1 VGNFDFTGITNQLN
15 IERSQ
20 ALTNFGQKMPLS
32 RFSLSSRL
40 WLVLALAMLPLLGLT
55 IKDYFDE
62 RNNALIHIEQNARSI
77 LEGAR
82 IEEESALRDV
92 GYILK
97 IMSRANDLENLNAD
111 SCSGLARRLIATF
124 TNFSNVGAALPNGDV
139 ICSAVNSP
147 TPVNIKERLY
157 FQEALTG
164 KEISKGQFLIG
175 KISGKPGITFGMP
188 LRDPAGNLRAVLFAA
203 SNIGWFD
210 RLAKNYRLPED
221 WTSVLFTSEGNTL
234 SRYPDPEQ
242 WRDVQLAEGSRRLLL
257 AALKEGKDKVVMV
270 GLDGVNRIFFL
281 APLKIADEKLI
292 VAVAAPVEKTLN
304 PIEKA
309 FWMRFFTLAALA
321 LFSMLVARLYL
332 YKLIESWVGNLEQ
345 ATAAVAQGDLARR
358 VSTTNV
364 PSELGLLNT
373 RFNEM
378 TTSLQERDDQSKT
391 DRRAIEMLNQQ
402 LSEQVDALKVAE
414 AGLHRLST
422 AVEQSPTSIVITDL
436 QGSIVFVNEAF
447 SVSSGYSRAEVI
459 GKNPRVLHS
468 GQTNPET
475 YKNLWSTLSCGQLW
489 RGEFINQRK
498 DGSLYLELA
507 SISPVR
513 DTNGEITHY
522 VAVKED
528 ITDRRRD
535 EAELLEHRE
544 HLEKLVELRTNE
556 LAIAKEKADAA
567 NRAKSEF
574 LANMSHEIRT
584 PMNAII
590 GLNYLLK
597 QTPLLPNQI
606 DKLNKSSTAAEHLLE
621 IINNILDLAKIEA
634 GKLVL
639 ENALFSPADVLQ
651 SIAVL
656 IRDQAARKGLTL
668 EIKPN
673 GLPRHVYGDA
683 TRLRQV
689 LLNFAGNAI
698 KFTEHGLISLT
709 GEQLSSD
716 GKQVLCRFTVTDT
729 GVGISQGDTARLFHA
744 FEQLD
749 GSTTRKYGGTGLGLA
764 IARQLAEL
772 MGGEVGVDSTPGVG
786 SRFWITARLGIAEN
800 DSNLGAELPVWDET
814 QLKGRVLFVE
824 DEPINREIGQDL
836 LAAAGLD
843 VVVAEN
849 GLVAV
854 NCYKQSNFDLVLMDV
869 QMPILDGLD
878 ATRQIRALPNGATI
892 PIVALTANV
901 FAADRQQCTDAGMSD
916 FLPKPVDPD
925 ALYALLAKYLP
936 VADPASK

>member
-1 VGNFDFTGITNQLN
+1 MQ
-15 IERSQ
+15 
-20 ALTNFGQKMPLS
+20 LS

-62 RNNALIHIEQNARSI
+62 RNNALASIEQNARSI
-77 LEGAR
+77 LQGAR

-92 GYILK
+92 GYLLK
-97 IMSRANDLENLNAD
+97 IMNRANDLDNND
-111 SCSGLARRLIATF
+111 PTTCSGLASRLISTF
-124 TNFSNVGAALPNGDV
+124 TSFSNIGAALPNGDV
-139 ICSAVNSP
+139 FCAAVKTSEQ
-147 TPVNIKERLY
+147 VNIKDRLY

-164 KEISKGQFLIG
+164 QGISKGQFTVG
-175 KISGKPGITFGMP
+175 KFSGKPGITFGMP
-188 LRDPAGNLRAVLFAA
+188 LHDKAGNLRAILFAS
-203 SNIGWFD
+203 SNINWFD
-210 RLAKNYRLPED
+210 RLAKNYRLPD
-221 WTSVLFTSEGNTL
+221 GWTSTLFTGEGKLLT
-234 SRYPDPEQ
+234 SYPNPEQ
-242 WRDVQLAEGSRRLLL
+242 KRDVQLSENSRNKLLST
-257 AALKEGKDKVVMV
+257 LKEGKEKVVMT
-270 GLDGVNRIFFL
+270 DPNGVNHMFFL
-281 APLKIADEKLI
+281 APLKIADEQLV
-292 VAVAAPVEKTLN
+292 VAISAPVEKTLN
-304 PIEKA
+304 PIENA
-309 FWMRFFTLAALA
+309 FWMRFFTLVAIA
-321 LFSMLVARLYL
+321 LFSILVARLYL

-345 ATAAVAQGDLARR
+345 VTAAVAQGDLSRR
-358 VSTTNV
+358 VVTTNI
-364 PSELGLLNT
+364 PRELGLLNT

-378 TTSLQERDDQSKT
+378 TTSLQVRDEQSKT
-391 DRRAIEMLNQQ
+391 DRLAIETLNQQ
-402 LSEQVDALKVAE
+402 LSEQVAALKMAE
-414 AGLHRLST
+414 AGLRRLST
-422 AVEQSPTSIVITDL
+422 AVEQSPASIVITDL
-436 QGSIVFVNEAF
+436 KGNIVFVNEAF
-447 SVSSGYSRAEVI
+447 SLGSGYTQAEVI
-459 GKNPRVLHS
+459 GKNPRILHS
-468 GQTNPET
+468 GLTNPET
-475 YKNLWSTLSCGQLW
+475 YEDLWSTLSAGQVW
-489 RGEFINQRK
+489 RGEFTNHRK
-498 DGSLYLELA
+498 NGSLYLELA

-513 DTNGEITHY
+513 DSNGEITHY

-544 HLEKLVELRTNE
+544 HLEKLVELRTFE
-556 LAIAKEKADAA
+556 LAVAKEKADAA

-597 QTPLLPNQI
+597 QTPLQPNQV
-606 DKLNKSSTAAEHLLE
+606 DKLNKSSTAAEHLLQ
-621 IINNILDLAKIEA
+621 IINDILDLAKIES

-639 ENALFSPADVLQ
+639 ENTIFSPADVMQ

-656 IRDQAARKGLTL
+656 IRDQAARKGLKL

-673 GLPRHVYGDA
+673 ALPRRVYGDS

-698 KFTEHGLISLT
+698 KFTEHGLISIS
-709 GEQLSSD
+709 GETLSSD

-729 GVGISQGDTARLFHA
+729 GVGISQVDTARLFRA

-786 SRFWITARLGIAEN
+786 SRFWITARLGVAED
-800 DSNLGAELPVWDET
+800 DSNLSSAPPVWDERL
-814 QLKGRVLFVE
+814 LKGRVLFVE
-824 DEPINREIGQDL
+824 DEPINREIGEDL
-836 LAAAGLD
+836 LASTGLD

-869 QMPILDGLD
+869 QMPILDGLG
-878 ATRQIRALPNGATI
+878 ATRQIRALPNGASV
-892 PIVALTANV
+892 PIIALTANV
-901 FAADRQQCTDAGMSD
+901 FAADRQQCIDAGMSD

-936 VADPASK
+936 ATNTL

>member
-1 VGNFDFTGITNQLN
+1 MLTIIGN
-15 IERSQ
+15 E
-20 ALTNFGQKMPLS
+20 MPLS

-62 RNNALIHIEQNARSI
+62 RNNALATIEQNARS
-77 LEGAR
+77 LLYGAR

-97 IMSRANDLENLNAD
+97 IMSRANEMEEIETA
-111 SCSGLARRLIATF
+111 SCSALSKRLLTTF

-139 ICSAVNSP
+139 ICSALQFP
-147 TPVNIKERLY
+147 EPVNIKDRIY
-157 FQEALTG
+157 FQQSLVG
-164 KEISKGQFLIG
+164 NQISKGQFLLG
-175 KISGKPGITFGMP
+175 KISGKPGIIFGMP
-188 LRDPAGNLRAVLFAA
+188 LPDKTGNLRAVLFAA

-210 RLAKNYRLPED
+210 RLAHNYQLPEG
-221 WTSVLFTSEGNTL
+221 WTSVLFTDEGRTL
-234 SRYPDPEQ
+234 SRHPNPEQ
-242 WRDVQLAEGSRRLLL
+242 WRDVQLAEQSRLKLVS
-257 AALKEGKDKVVMV
+257 ALKEGKDKVVMI
-270 GLDGVNRIFFL
+270 GLDGVNRLFIL
-281 APLKIADEKLI
+281 APLKMADEKLI
-292 VAVAAPVEKTLN
+292 VAIAAPVDKTLT
-304 PIEKA
+304 PVEEA
-309 FWMRFFTLAALA
+309 FWVRFFTLLGLA
-321 LFSMLVARLYL
+321 LSSILVARFYL
-332 YKLIESWVGNLEQ
+332 YQLIESWVGNLEQ

-358 VSTTNV
+358 VASANL
-364 PSELGLLNT
+364 PRELGLLNT

-378 TTSLQERDDQSKT
+378 TSSLQARDDQSNT
-391 DRRAIEMLNQQ
+391 DRLAIEILNQQ
-402 LSEQVDALKVAE
+402 LSQQIAALKVAE
-414 AGLHRLST
+414 AGLRRLST
-422 AVEQSPTSIVITDL
+422 AVEQSPASIVITDL
-436 QGSIVFVNEAF
+436 SGSIVFVNEAF
-447 SVSSGYSRAEVI
+447 AQASGYTQAEVI
-459 GKNPRVLHS
+459 GQNPRILHS
-468 GQTNPET
+468 GQTDSET
-475 YKNLWSTLSCGQLW
+475 YRELWSTLSGGQVW

-498 DGSLYLELA
+498 DGSHYLELA

-513 DTNGEITHY
+513 DPNGEITHY

-528 ITDRRRD
+528 ITERRQN
-535 EAELLEHRE
+535 EAELLQHRE

-556 LAIAKEKADAA
+556 LAVAKEKADAA

-597 QTPLLPNQI
+597 QTPLQADQI
-606 DKLNKSSTAAEHLLE
+606 DKLNKSSAAAEHLLQ
-621 IINNILDLAKIEA
+621 IINDILDLSKIEA

-651 SIAVL
+651 SIGVL
-656 IRDQAARKGLTL
+656 IRDQAARKGLSL
-668 EIKPN
+668 EIKHDT
-673 GLPRHVYGDA
+673 LPKHAYGDV

-698 KFTEHGLISLT
+698 KFTEHGLISLA

-716 GKQVLCRFTVTDT
+716 GKEVVCRFMVTDT
-729 GVGISQGDTARLFHA
+729 GIGIRPADTARLFRA

-749 GSTTRKYGGTGLGLA
+749 GSTTRRFGGTGLGLA

-786 SRFWITARLGIAEN
+786 SRFWITARLGVAEE
-800 DSNLGAELPVWDET
+800 DSNLSTELPVWDEK

-824 DEPINREIGQDL
+824 DEPINREIGEDL
-836 LAAAGLD
+836 LAAAGLE

-854 NCYKQSNFDLVLMDV
+854 NCFKQSNFDLILMDV
-869 QMPILDGLD
+869 QMPILDGLG
-878 ATRQIRALPNGATI
+878 ATRQIRALANGASL
-892 PIVALTANV
+892 PIIALTANV
-901 FAADRQQCTDAGMSD
+901 FAADQQECRAAGMSD
-916 FLPKPVDPD
+916 FLPKPVNPD
-925 ALYALLAKYLP
+925 ALYALLGKYLP
-936 VADPASK
+936 AVGIVSGK

>member
-1 VGNFDFTGITNQLN
+1 
-15 IERSQ
+15 
-20 ALTNFGQKMPLS
+20 MPLS

-62 RNNALIHIEQNARSI
+62 RNSALANIEQNARS
-77 LEGAR
+77 LLYGAR

-97 IMSRANDLENLNAD
+97 IMSRSNDLENLD
-111 SCSGLARRLIATF
+111 PTSCSALSQRLLTTF
-124 TNFSNVGAALPNGDV
+124 TNFSNVGAALPSGDV
-139 ICSAVNSP
+139 ICSAVKYP
-147 TPVNIKERLY
+147 EPVNIKDRLY
-157 FQEALTG
+157 FQEALVSN
-164 KEISKGQFLIG
+164 EISKGQFLIG

-188 LRDPAGNLRAVLFAA
+188 FHDKAGNLRAVLYAA

-210 RLAKNYRLPED
+210 RLAQNYQLPEG
-221 WTSVLFTSEGNTL
+221 WASVLFTDQGQVL
-234 SRYPDPEQ
+234 SRHPNPEQ
-242 WRDVQLAEGSRRLLL
+242 WRDTQLSEESRRRLLSTV
-257 AALKEGKDKVVMV
+257 KEGKDKVVMLGV
-270 GLDGVNRIFFL
+270 DGVNRLFIL

-292 VAVAAPVEKTLN
+292 VAVSAPVNQTLT
-304 PIEKA
+304 PVEKA
-309 FWMRFFTLAALA
+309 FWMRFFTLVALA
-321 LFSMLVARLYL
+321 LFSILVARFYL
-332 YKLIESWVGNLEQ
+332 YKLIERWVENLEQ
-345 ATAAVAQGDLARR
+345 ATTAVAQGDLSRR
-358 VSTTNV
+358 VAIMNV
-364 PSELGLLNT
+364 PRELGLLNT

-378 TTSLQERDDQSKT
+378 TVSLQVRHDQSKT
-391 DRRAIEMLNQQ
+391 DRVAIETLNQQ
-402 LSEQVDALKVAE
+402 LSEQLDALKVAE
-414 AGLHRLST
+414 AGLRRLST
-422 AVEQSPTSIVITDL
+422 AVEQSPASIVITDL
-436 QGSIVFVNEAF
+436 KGNIVFVNEAF
-447 SVSSGYSRAEVI
+447 SLSSGYTQAEVI
-459 GKNPRVLHS
+459 GNNPRILHS

-475 YKNLWSTLSCGQLW
+475 YEDLWSTLSAGQVW

-498 DGSLYLELA
+498 DGSQYLELA

-513 DTNGEITHY
+513 DSNGEITHY

-544 HLEKLVELRTNE
+544 HLEKLVELRTFE
-556 LAIAKEKADAA
+556 LAVAKERADAA

-597 QTPLLPNQI
+597 QTTLLPNQI
-606 DKLNKSSTAAEHLLE
+606 DKLNKSSTAAEHLLQ
-621 IINNILDLAKIEA
+621 IINDILDLAKIES

-639 ENALFSPADVLQ
+639 ENAVFSPADVIQ
-651 SIAVL
+651 SIGVL
-656 IRDQAARKGLTL
+656 IRDQAAHKGLKL
-668 EIKPN
+668 EINPN
-673 GLPRHVYGDA
+673 TLPRRVYGDV

-698 KFTEHGLISLT
+698 KFTEHGLISIS
-709 GEQLSSD
+709 GEQLFTD

-729 GVGISQGDTARLFHA
+729 GVGISQIDSARLFRA

-749 GSTTRKYGGTGLGLA
+749 GSTTRKHGGTGLGLA

-786 SRFWITARLGIAEN
+786 SSFWVTARLGVAED
-800 DSNLGAELPVWDET
+800 DSNLSSTLPVWDEK
-814 QLKGRVLFVE
+814 QLNGRVLFVE
-824 DEPINREIGQDL
+824 DEPINREIGEDL
-836 LAAAGLD
+836 LASTGLD

-869 QMPILDGLD
+869 QMPILDGLG

-901 FAADRQQCTDAGMSD
+901 FAADRQQCIDAGMSD

-936 VADPASK
+936 AAAPTIEK